1 MMIATPSG
9 SVVASITS
17 SPAPGWIST
26 TRTSSTLPR
35 TCVSPLIVASTSSL
49 SLTLMMI
56 SSLANAPSR
65 LNAGSE
71 MSPMLV
77 GRRDTETGIS
87 SWASGMVSATSP
99 ATCIATPSVSPAS
112 RSKPSVVT
120 ATVVGEANS
129 TTAVSGPPGVRNVL
143 LSVTGP
149 VSPAL
154 GRSPP
159 LPPARASWVCW
170 PCCWCSW
177 WGQALRVVSDALLPG
192 TPLYILLFTLA
203 IVFFCYFYTAL
214 VFNPKDVADNLKKSG
229 AYIPGIRPGEQS
241 ARYIDTVMGRLTLIG
256 SVYMTLVCL
265 LPLGLQGVWNVPFY
279 LGGTSLLIVVVVV
292 MDFWS
297 QVNSHLTSTQY
308 EKLMKKSN
316 LKGYG
321 GTGLV
326 R

>member
-1 MMIATPSG
+1 MKVNMAGVIPAIF
-9 SVVASITS
+9 ASSILLF
-17 SPAPGWIST
+17 PASLSQWF
-26 TRTSSTLPR
+26 
-35 TCVSPLIVASTSSL
+35 STSD
-49 SLTLMMI
+49 
-56 SSLANAPSR
+56 P
-65 LNAGSE
+65 
-71 MSPMLV
+71 
-77 GRRDTETGIS
+77 D
-87 SWASGMVSATSP
+87 
-99 ATCIATPSVSPAS
+99 
-112 RSKPSVVT
+112 
-120 ATVVGEANS
+120 
-129 TTAVSGPPGVRNVL
+129 
-143 LSVTGP
+143 
-149 VSPAL
+149 
-154 GRSPP
+154 
-159 LPPARASWVCW
+159 
-170 PCCWCSW
+170 SW

-297 QVNSHLTSTQY
+297 QVNSHLMSTQY
-308 EKLMKKSN
+308 EKLMKKAN